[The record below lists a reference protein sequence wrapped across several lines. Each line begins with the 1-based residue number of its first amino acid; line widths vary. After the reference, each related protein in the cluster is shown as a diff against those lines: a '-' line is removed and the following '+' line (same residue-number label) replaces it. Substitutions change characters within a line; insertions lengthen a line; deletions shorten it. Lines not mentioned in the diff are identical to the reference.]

1 MIDNEKSNER
11 NGSSRFSRF
20 GEREESKDEEN
31 CFPFFEN
38 GGHVATL
45 ENYATVSLSLSR
57 SERLFLLV
65 RTPMASG
72 CGYKLGFMREIKC
85 ALLSKRRRF
94 YRDRGPRYF
103 STTSICVYMCT

>member
-20 GEREESKDEEN
+20 GGEESKDEEN

-45 ENYATVSLSLSR
+45 ENYATVSLSLSLGQR
-57 SERLFLLV
+57 DSSYSYARLWPLD
-65 RTPMASG
+65 AA
-72 CGYKLGFMREIKC
+72 IN
-85 ALLSKRRRF
+85 
-94 YRDRGPRYF
+94 
-103 STTSICVYMCT
+103 

>member
-20 GEREESKDEEN
+20 GGEESKDEEN

-45 ENYATVSLSLSR
+45 ENYATVSLSR

-65 RTPMASG
+65 HTPLDAA
-72 CGYKLGFMREIKC
+72 IN
-85 ALLSKRRRF
+85 
-94 YRDRGPRYF
+94 
-103 STTSICVYMCT
+103 